1 MNVFEI
7 ARLARQAAVVAIKN
21 NRPVT
26 EVADEIRRVVA
37 EHGINPH
44 RDPNAI
50 GRIYREAVEEVFGV
64 RCFHDHERK

>member
-7 ARLARQAAVVAIKN
+7 AKLARQAAVVAIKN
-21 NRPVT
+21 NRPNSH
-26 EVADEIRRVVA
+26 VAAEIRRVVA

-44 RDPNAI
+44 RAPNAI